1 MTPGRPAET
10 LDIVIAGAGI
20 GGAAAA
26 LALRRAGHAVTVL
39 ERATELAP
47 VGAGIQMAP
56 NATRILARWGAASA
70 LAPSAIV
77 PQRVIRRSWDDG
89 RVLGERPL
97 GDAVQA
103 RYGAPFWHVHR
114 ADLHAALVAAAT
126 SPDGPGRPA
135 AFRLGT
141 EAVGVEDGGTAVVT
155 GEGGRYEGDLVV
167 VADGV
172 HSRLRRRLLGDT
184 EAASGRA
191 RPRGVAYRA
200 VIGADGLGADA
211 ELASVTGPEPALT
224 EWLSP
229 GVHAIHYFVSG
240 GRLLNMAVLRY
251 STEDDPG
258 PESWL
263 RESDTEEFL
272 GLIDGWDRRLTALAR
287 KADRVFCTGVYER
300 PPAENW
306 IRGRACLL
314 GDAAHPMMPTQAQGA
329 AQSIEDA
336 WFLGRVLV
344 GAGRDGVDAAL
355 AAYQAERLPR
365 TAAVQR
371 LSSVDRGKNLGQPGG
386 GAREPFD
393 AGPGTDDKPA
403 DFGPYEWLWPYGMN
417 EPLDE
422 VNTGAYS

>member
-1 MTPGRPAET
+1 MTT

-39 ERATELAP
+39 EQAPELAP

-56 NATRILARWGAASA
+56 NATRILARWGAADA
-70 LAPSAIV
+70 LAPDAVV
-77 PQRVIRRSWDDG
+77 PRRVIRRSWDDG

-97 GDAVQA
+97 GGAVEA

-114 ADLHAALVAAAT
+114 ADLHAALVSAAT

-135 AFRLGT
+135 VFRLGT
-141 EAVGVEDGGTAVVT
+141 EAAGVEAGGTAVVT
-155 GEGGRYEGDLVV
+155 SGGGRYEGDLVV

-172 HSRLRRRLLGDT
+172 HSRLRTGLLGDP
-184 EAASGRA
+184 AAGGRA

-200 VIGADGLGADA
+200 VIRADGLAADPD
-211 ELASVTGPEPALT
+211 LASITGPEPALT

-251 STEDDPG
+251 GTEADPG
-258 PESWL
+258 AESWL
-263 RESDTEEFL
+263 RESDTGEFL
-272 GLIDGWDRRLTALAR
+272 GLIDGWDQRLAALAR

-300 PPAENW
+300 PPMEDW

-336 WFLGRVLV
+336 WFLGRVLHGV
-344 GAGRDGVDAAL
+344 GRDGIDAAL
-355 AAYQAERLPR
+355 RAYQDERLPR

-371 LSSVDRGKNLGQPGG
+371 LSSVDRGKDLGRPAGAGTPFDERPGG
-386 GAREPFD
+386 PGK
-393 AGPGTDDKPA
+393 PGTDDKPA
-403 DFGPYEWLWPYGMN
+403 DFGPYEWLWPYGM
-417 EPLDE
+417 EIAGD
-422 VNTGAYS
+422 AS

>member
-1 MTPGRPAET
+1 MTGT
-10 LDIVIAGAGI
+10 LHVVIAGAGI

-39 ERATELAP
+39 ERAEELAP

-56 NATRILARWGAASA
+56 NATRILARWGAASL

-77 PQRVIRRSWDDG
+77 PQRVIRRSAGDG

-97 GDAVQA
+97 GDAVEA
-103 RYGAPFWHVHR
+103 RYGSPFWHVHR
-114 ADLHAALVAAAT
+114 ADLHAALVTAAT

-135 AFRLGT
+135 DVRTGT
-141 EAVGVEDGGTAVVT
+141 EVTDVT
-155 GEGGRYEGDLVV
+155 GLDGDGPAEAVTSRGDRHRADLIV

-172 HSRLRRRLLGDT
+172 HSRLRARILPGT
-184 EAASGRA
+184 ENGAGNGRA

-200 VIGADGLGADA
+200 VIDADGLAGDPRFAGI
-211 ELASVTGPEPALT
+211 LGPEPALT

-229 GVHAIHYFVSG
+229 GVHAIHYFISG

-258 PESWL
+258 VESWL
-263 RESDTEEFL
+263 READTGEFL
-272 GLIDGWDRRLTALAR
+272 GLIDGWDSRLTALAR

-300 PPAENW
+300 PPLPEW
-306 IRGRACLL
+306 VRGPACLL

-336 WFLGRVLV
+336 WFLGRVL
-344 GAGRDGVDAAL
+344 AGTGPGDLKRAL

-365 TAAVQR
+365 TAAVQE
-371 LSSVDRGKNLGQPGG
+371 LSAIDRAKPSGKK
-386 GAREPFD
+386 
-393 AGPGTDDKPA
+393 DDKPS
-403 DFGPYEWLWPYGMN
+403 DFGPYEWLWPYGM
-417 EPLDE
+417 ETEEKETHP
-422 VNTGAYS
+422 A